1 MTPAGSAPEPVAAP
15 PAGAD
20 ELALEAAAA
29 AEGDPDRTRFGSGAE
44 EEGEEP
50 RVRPEP
56 GKPDGAL
63 DGVAEAAADPE
74 VLAAALLPRLAA
86 AEPTGTGLPSL

>member
-56 GKPDGAL
+56 GKPVAEL
-63 DGVAEAAADPE
+63 DGVAEPADPD
-74 VLAAALLPRLAA
+74 VLAAALLPRLTA